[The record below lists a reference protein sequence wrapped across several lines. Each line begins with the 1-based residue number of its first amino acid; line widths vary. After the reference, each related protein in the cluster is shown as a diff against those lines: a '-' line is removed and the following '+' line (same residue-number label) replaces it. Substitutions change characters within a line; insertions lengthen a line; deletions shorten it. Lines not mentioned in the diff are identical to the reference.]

1 MRRLSR
7 SLQEL
12 GIIGLQSGENVKG
25 RIEHAIRKTANQYP
39 TNVAFN
45 ARPGSRHGGGPL
57 DGSVNLGCEISTQA
71 TGSDLRTSRWRR
83 KTRSPLPGESEN
95 SPREALNYL

>member
-1 MRRLSR
+1 MPSQVHYRKDDDRF
-7 SLQEL
+7 
-12 GIIGLQSGENVKG
+12 VTG
-25 RIEHAIRKTANQYP
+25 RIEHAIRKTANQHP

-57 DGSVNLGCEISTQA
+57 DGRVNLGCEISTQA
-71 TGSDLRTSRWRR
+71 SDRRTSRWRR
-83 KTRSPLPGESEN
+83 KTQSPLPGESEN